1 MHTMIL
7 CLGNER
13 MPGDGIAARVGR
25 ILKILPLPLSMSV
38 RVANALD
45 WECVDT
51 IVDCDQLIVVDAMSS
66 GHEPGTCFV
75 EEVSP
80 EYSPTFSLYCRHR
93 QVVKD
98 IVDLTQLLAQ
108 EGAAKRL
115 VFIGVEVGGTRE
127 DDRGDSSG
135 LVSSVPLVVDSVL
148 RSFGAEVA
156 LRRMVGKTQ
165 AQIEAES
172 DGAGVRDAR
181 LRGAA

>member
-25 ILKILPLPLSMSV
+25 ILKILPLPISMSV
-38 RVANALD
+38 RVANTLD

-51 IVDCDQLIVVDAMSS
+51 IVECDQLIVVDAMTS
-66 GHEPGTCFV
+66 GHEPGMCFV

-98 IVDLTQLLAQ
+98 IVELTQLLAL
-108 EGAAKRL
+108 EGATKRL

-127 DDRGDSSG
+127 EDKDDLSG
-135 LVSSVPLVVDSVL
+135 LASSVPLVVDSVL

-156 LRRMVGKTQ
+156 LRRMVTK
-165 AQIEAES
+165 AQEQVEAEANVANGW
-172 DGAGVRDAR
+172 DVRI
-181 LRGAA
+181 RGAA